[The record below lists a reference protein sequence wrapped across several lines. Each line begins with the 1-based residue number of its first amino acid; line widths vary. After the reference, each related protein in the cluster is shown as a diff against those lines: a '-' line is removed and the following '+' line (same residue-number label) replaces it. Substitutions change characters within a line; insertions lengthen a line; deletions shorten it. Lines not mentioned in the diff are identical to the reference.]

1 MEQNELNLYAKT
13 LRKNMTEEE
22 KHIWYDFLSSY
33 PVKFRRQKVIGNYI
47 ADFYCAKA
55 NLVIE
60 IDGSQ
65 HYDEQGRRYDT
76 QRTEFFK
83 NKGIEVIRFLNSDIN
98 ERFESV
104 CNRIDKAVKKS
115 VIKEKSV

>member
-1 MEQNELNLYAKT
+1 
-13 LRKNMTEEE
+13 MTEEE

-33 PVKFRRQKVIGNYI
+33 PVKFRRKKVIGHYI